1 VVAASIK
8 SIARTRAPVGV
19 RVAPLNAIFSNENR
33 RVVCGSMRP
42 DSAAVEE
49 HEELSRAGAFESAAL
64 FLFRAAAKF
73 RDFLLQPFGPVGEPL
88 RARQDF
94 VDAGIA
100 FFVVIRVVASRLR
113 HGRPC

>member
-1 VVAASIK
+1 LRFDAA
-8 SIARTRAPVGV
+8 GV
-19 RVAPLNAIFSNENR
+19 
-33 RVVCGSMRP
+33 
-42 DSAAVEE
+42 SAAVEE

-100 FFVVIRVVASRLR
+100 FFVVIRVVASRFR
-113 HGRPC
+113 HGRPW